1 MKIRVADYVAW
12 RLAEEGIY
20 SVFLLSGGGMMHLLD
35 GLARN
40 ERIKIIC
47 NHHEQASGIAAEG
60 YARLSGGLGACFATS
75 GPGATNLSTAI
86 AGAWLDSVPV
96 IFFTGQSKV
105 SQTIQGSRI
114 EGLRQFGMFE
124 IDILPT
130 VKSITKFA
138 QFMDKATDVPRLLEM
153 AITAAKSGRPGPVL
167 LDFPLDIQGA
177 SIEIPALVVPARVVD
192 PLPAPRPSDLKAI
205 ADAWRSARR
214 PLILAGHGVRVAG
227 AAGDLLA
234 LARAAGI
241 PVVTNSLAKDIL
253 PYDASEFIGHPGVK
267 GDRAGNFAL
276 QAADLIIALGA
287 SYHVS
292 TTGYELDKFAPRA
305 LKIQVDID
313 RANFM
318 RESVGVGIKV
328 LSGVREFIDAIR
340 PHAPQGLPHHATWM
354 RKLQVTKKQFPVAA
368 EPHKVE
374 VGRLNIYAVMEV
386 LSTALNEHTTLIA
399 DAGSAFYTVGQGF
412 RVKSGQRVLM
422 SGGFGAMGWSLPAAT
437 GAACADPRQ
446 TVIAITGDGS
456 LQTNVHEL
464 AIHVGN
470 RLNVATLIL
479 NNVSYVSIKNTQDAY
494 FNSTYAGV
502 DRKSGVFLPDLR
514 KLADAYGLPYVSIST
529 TDELKVAI
537 ADLYANPGPRL
548 LDVHT
553 NLGQEIFPTVSAKR
567 LEDGRMESMPL
578 HVMSPFL
585 PAAEQ
590 ERLMAD
596 LTTVDA

>member
-12 RLAEEGIY
+12 RLAEEGIR

-40 ERIKIIC
+40 EQIKIIC
-47 NHHEQASGIAAEG
+47 NHHEQASGFAAEG

-138 QFMDKATDVPRLLEM
+138 HFMDKAADVPRLLEM
-153 AITAAKSGRPGPVL
+153 AIAAAKSGRPGPVL

-177 SIEIPALVVPARVVD
+177 SIDIPALVIPTRVSD
-192 PLPAPRPSDLKAI
+192 PLPGPRPHDLSAI
-205 ADAWRSARR
+205 VDAWRSARR

-227 AAGDLLA
+227 AADNLLA
-234 LARAAGI
+234 LARASGI

-267 GDRAGNFAL
+267 GDRAGNFAV

-292 TTGYELDKFAPRA
+292 TTGYELDKFAPGA
-305 LKIQVDID
+305 LKIQIDID
-313 RANFM
+313 RANFV

-328 LSGVREFIDAIR
+328 LSGVLEFIDAIR
-340 PHAPQGLPHHATWM
+340 PQAPQGLPHHATWM
-354 RKLQVTKKQFPVAA
+354 RKLQAIKKQFPVAV

-374 VGRLNIYAVMEV
+374 TGRLNIYAVMEI
-386 LSTALNEHTTLIA
+386 LSTELTEHTTLVA
-399 DAGSAFYTVGQGF
+399 DAGSAFYAVGQGF

-446 TVIAITGDGS
+446 TVVAITGDGS

-470 RLNVATLIL
+470 RLNIATVIL
-479 NNVSYVSIKNTQDAY
+479 NNASYVSIKNTQDAY
-494 FNSTYAGV
+494 FNGTYAGV
-502 DRKSGVFLPDLR
+502 DRKSGVFLPSLR
-514 KLADAYGLPYVSIST
+514 KLAEAYGLAYVCIAT
-529 TDELKVAI
+529 GDELRSAI
-537 ADLYANPGPRL
+537 ADVYASPGPRL
-548 LDVHT
+548 LDVQT

-585 PAAEQ
+585 PSVEQ
-590 ERLMAD
+590 DRLMTD
-596 LTTVDA
+596 LTAMDA